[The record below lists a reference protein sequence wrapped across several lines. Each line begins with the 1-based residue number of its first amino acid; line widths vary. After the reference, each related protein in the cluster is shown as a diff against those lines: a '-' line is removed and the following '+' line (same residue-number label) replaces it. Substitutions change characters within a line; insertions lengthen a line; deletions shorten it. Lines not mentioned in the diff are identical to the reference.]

1 MSKKT
6 RVRRK
11 DCWNKANHHPCPL
24 FKINMKQSKCLLIL
38 RRSLSKMSVADRY
51 TMSTVLLQTVR
62 KTPTAA
68 RPYWKVRP
76 ALSHHDGFV
85 LRGTLIFILKSQRPR
100 ILAPLHASH
109 QGTKQTIS
117 RARQLLC
124 WPGMAHDVTT
134 TVTPCEAFRISSPSH
149 PA

>member
-1 MSKKT
+1 MAPS
-6 RVRRK
+6 
-11 DCWNKANHHPCPL
+11 DFPL
-24 FKINMKQSKCLLIL
+24 FQSLHNLLDGKNFSRRLI
-38 RRSLSKMSVADRY
+38 RSLSKMSVADRY
-51 TMSTVLLQTVR
+51 TMSTVLLQTVQQSFRAFIR